1 MFYNHPYLLIADLL
15 LVIIMTGFI
24 FTAWYFNRQFKGI
37 WEWFIAFACGSANM
51 LIYIWKPISSDAIS
65 DLILN
70 TLLIFTGYFAFLG
83 SRRYMGGGA
92 EPYRIQL
99 LLITLI
105 VSASNYLRESHGE
118 ISFMLSSLTAGGFCI
133 AAGVVLWRGAFSS
146 HPIRRALAIG
156 TLIHGTFMALRPL
169 LFTAPAEA
177 FIETYLSMNGF
188 VLILFEQIIFSPALG
203 LSVILLINE
212 ENSRQLRIQAEYD
225 SLTCLRNR
233 GSFFARLR
241 KAISLSTRL
250 KTPLSILSIDLDRFK
265 SINDNYGHQAGD
277 DVLKSFSRI
286 AEQCIRDGDE
296 LGRIGGEE
304 FCIFLMNTPISQA
317 AIIAERLRSMIEKT
331 PVEINDQSI
340 PYTAS
345 IGIAGFDDSSSMEAV
360 IDKADRALYLAKRN
374 GRNRVELEINGAA
387 A

>member
-15 LVIIMTGFI
+15 LVMIMTSFI
-24 FTAWYFNRQFKGI
+24 FVAWYFNRRFKGI
-37 WEWFIAFACGSANM
+37 WEWFIAFACGSANV
-51 LIYIWKPISSDAIS
+51 LIFILKPISSELIS

-70 TLLIFTGYFAFLG
+70 TLLISTGYFAFLG
-83 SRRYMGGGA
+83 SRRYMGIA
-92 EPYRIQL
+92 KEPYKAQL
-99 LLITLI
+99 FLIAAIILA
-105 VSASNYLRESHGE
+105 SAYFREGNSG
-118 ISFMLSSLTAGGFCI
+118 ISFVLSSLAAGGFCI
-133 AAGVVLWRGAFSS
+133 AAGLALWKGAFTI
-146 HPIRRALAIG
+146 HPMRHALSIG
-156 TLIHGTFMALRPL
+156 ILIHGAFMALRPL

-177 FIETYLSMNGF
+177 FIDTYLSMNGF
-188 VLILFEQIIFSPALG
+188 VLILFEQIIFSPTLG

-212 ENSRQLRIQAEYD
+212 ENARQLRIQAEYD

-250 KTPLSILSIDLDRFK
+250 RTPLSILSIDLDRFK
-265 SINDNYGHQAGD
+265 SINDKYGHQAGD
-277 DVLKSFSRI
+277 DVLRSFSRI

-304 FCIFLMNTPISQA
+304 FCIFLMNTPTTQA
-317 AIIAERLRSMIEKT
+317 VIIAERLRSMIEKS
-331 PVEINDQSI
+331 PIEIDGQTIS
-340 PYTAS
+340 YTAS
-345 IGIAGFDDSSSMEAV
+345 IGIASFNESSSLESV

-374 GRNRVELEINGAA
+374 GRNRIEIENSGAA

>member
-1 MFYNHPYLLIADLL
+1 
-15 LVIIMTGFI
+15 
-24 FTAWYFNRQFKGI
+24 
-37 WEWFIAFACGSANM
+37 M
-51 LIYIWKPISSDAIS
+51 LIYILRPISSDAIS

-70 TLLIFTGYFAFLG
+70 TLLISTGYFGFLG
-83 SRRYMGGGA
+83 SRRYMRSSP
-92 EPYRIQL
+92 EPYKIQVC
-99 LLITLI
+99 LIALI
-105 VSASNYLRESHGE
+105 VFASSYLRESYSE
-118 ISFMLSSLTAGGFCI
+118 ISFMLSSLIAGGFCI
-133 AAGVVLWRGAFSS
+133 AAGVVLWSGAFAS
-146 HPIRRALAIG
+146 HPMRRALAIG

-169 LFTAPAEA
+169 LFTAPAET
-177 FIETYLSMNGF
+177 FIHAYLSMNGF
-188 VLILFEQIIFSPALG
+188 VLILFEQIIFSPVLG

-212 ENSRQLRIQAEYD
+212 ENAHQLRIQAEYD

-277 DVLKSFSRI
+277 DVLRSFSRI

-331 PVEINDQSI
+331 PVKINGLTVS
-340 PYTAS
+340 YTAS
-345 IGIAGFDDSSSMEAV
+345 IGVASFNNSLSLEAV
-360 IDKADRALYLAKRN
+360 IDQADRALYLAKRN
-374 GRNRVELEINGAA
+374 GRNRVELETNDATTQAA
-387 A
+387 STA